1 MKERTARKIMKNV
14 RLYQGMIWVYGSGRV
29 DKANKICLRRYARVD
44 DGIKRWN
51 ALTAKNPLLGLKI
64 LNDAIK

>member
-1 MKERTARKIMKNV
+1 M
-14 RLYQGMIWVYGSGRV
+14 LYSGMIWVYGSGRV

-51 ALTAKNPLLGLKI
+51 ALTTENPLLGLKI

>member
-29 DKANKICLRRYARVD
+29 DKANNICIRRYSRVNQ
-44 DGIKRWN
+44 GVKRWN
-51 ALTAKNPLLGLKI
+51 ALTTESPLLGIEVLKKM
-64 LNDAIK
+64 IK

>member
-14 RLYQGMIWVYGSGRV
+14 MLYPGMIWIYGSGRV
-29 DKANKICLRRYARVD
+29 DKANSICIKRYSRVD
-44 DGIKRWN
+44 DGVKRWR
-51 ALTAKNPLLGLKI
+51 AIAAKNPLLGLKI